1 MEGFEEIRRVR
12 RRADRKLTEGFPILD
27 RQMIENK
34 NQNGFS
40 YIDVMV
46 ALVIL
51 LVGLLASTA
60 ALTANLLRS
69 YESEKQVIAKQ
80 IALSTIESIF
90 SARDIA
96 RDGVIDGWETIGNEG
111 TNPVNGVPQGI
122 FVNAWHPIRED
133 IGRDGLAG
141 TADDACPEGDVC
153 QVPGQP
159 PNSSDVILGF
169 RRQISITDLQ
179 DPERPTPPHAIS
191 RRRIDVTVRYQINRL
206 EREQVVSTIITNYQE

>member
-1 MEGFEEIRRVR
+1 
-12 RRADRKLTEGFPILD
+12 
-27 RQMIENK
+27 MIDKEK
-34 NQNGFS
+34 QQGFS

-69 YESEKQVIAKQ
+69 YESEKQVVAKQ

-96 RDGVIDGWETIGNEG
+96 REGVIDGWETIGNEG

-133 IGRDGLAG
+133 VGRDGLAG
-141 TADDACPEGDVC
+141 TADDACPEGEVC

-159 PNSSDVILGF
+159 PNTSDAIVGF

-206 EREQVVSTIITNYQE
+206 EREQVVSTIITNYQD